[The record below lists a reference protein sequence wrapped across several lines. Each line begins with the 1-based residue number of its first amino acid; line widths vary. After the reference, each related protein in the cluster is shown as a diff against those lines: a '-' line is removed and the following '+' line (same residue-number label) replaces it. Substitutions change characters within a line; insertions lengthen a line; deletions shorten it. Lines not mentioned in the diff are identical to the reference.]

1 MMIISGQKVAA
12 AWVAARAAIGGTV
25 AKDGKANYGKYAT
38 LAAVM
43 DAITPALAANK
54 LAIVQEAELND
65 SAVTVA
71 ATLLHESGETIEFV
85 PLTMPTA
92 QRTAQAVGS
101 AITYA
106 RRYQL
111 VGLFGLAPDDDD
123 GEAATAPKPAQR
135 PQTTRAA
142 QTSQH
147 TAPVPNGAQRPP
159 QAPTEASAQ
168 DTSAALKKMHAIG
181 HDVWGADWDKVRE
194 SFVVDITGGAHTS
207 SKDLMPAELSHII
220 TVLETEQIA
229 KRTQGENWRK
239 VYEKIS
245 AKFEADDLE
254 WSAEQHKQARVW
266 LNRKRAVAA
275 DDERR
280 GRGCPG
286 RTAGRHHP
294 LTHPPA
300 GRRKGRQRSRC
311 NAD

>member
-1 MMIISGQKVAA
+1 MVHAQRTTMIASGKAVSA

-111 VGLFGLAPDDDD
+111 VGIFGLAPEAASWSPRPCNTAGAPSHIFIRTFQRRGHPHPALSRSTS
-123 GEAATAPKPAQR
+123 GEA
-135 PQTTRAA
+135 
-142 QTSQH
+142 
-147 TAPVPNGAQRPP
+147 
-159 QAPTEASAQ
+159 
-168 DTSAALKKMHAIG
+168 
-181 HDVWGADWDKVRE
+181 
-194 SFVVDITGGAHTS
+194 
-207 SKDLMPAELSHII
+207 
-220 TVLETEQIA
+220 
-229 KRTQGENWRK
+229 
-239 VYEKIS
+239 
-245 AKFEADDLE
+245 
-254 WSAEQHKQARVW
+254 QAR
-266 LNRKRAVAA
+266 
-275 DDERR
+275 
-280 GRGCPG
+280 
-286 RTAGRHHP
+286 
-294 LTHPPA
+294 
-300 GRRKGRQRSRC
+300 
-311 NAD
+311 